1 MATIGHTLLP
11 ESPKFLM
18 SIGKN
23 EEALEVFK
31 NMYALNFNKSGNLYP
46 VSFNNYLFKTKY
58 LQYFNIFYNFN

>member
-23 EEALEVFK
+23 EDAMEVFK
-31 NMYALNFNKSGNLYP
+31 NIYALNFNKNGNLYP
-46 VSFNNYLFKTKY
+46 VSLIDLLDFTLNTLR
-58 LQYFNIFYNFN
+58 L